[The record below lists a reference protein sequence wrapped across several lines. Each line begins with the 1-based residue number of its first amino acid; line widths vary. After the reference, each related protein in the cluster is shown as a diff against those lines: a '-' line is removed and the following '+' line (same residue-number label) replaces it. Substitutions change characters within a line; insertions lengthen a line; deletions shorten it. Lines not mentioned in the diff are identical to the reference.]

1 MSNATR
7 TTTLH
12 RRLKNNIMNNP
23 SCPLQLPDMNVAEIA
38 DERGGVVLVDLLLQH
53 CYIYFLPIGP
63 IYICICASNEICGL
77 LSESWRTLTGI
88 YMYACQW
95 HVKIGNKC

>member
-63 IYICICASNEICGL
+63 IYIYASVHQM
-77 LSESWRTLTGI
+77 R
-88 YMYACQW
+88 YACYSLKVGV
-95 HVKIGNKC
+95 H

>member
-1 MSNATR
+1 
-7 TTTLH
+7 
-12 RRLKNNIMNNP
+12 MNNP

-63 IYICICASNEICGL
+63 IYIYASVHQM
-77 LSESWRTLTGI
+77 R
-88 YMYACQW
+88 YACYSLKVGV
-95 HVKIGNKC
+95 H